1 MAHVKIGD
9 EMYRIALVVVTAGA
23 ERVGRWAEAPCD
35 SLMHDRPSAND

>member
-23 ERVGRWAEAPCD
+23 ERVGRGPEVPCGP
-35 SLMHDRPSAND
+35 LMHDRPSANG